1 MTRRLRDRQNS
12 WAKQPLKMYDDPF
25 PSRLQLHLPGVHDD
39 DDDGTVLETLVGI
52 SPIAWI
58 IRFAPEYTSIDAFQ
72 YCDSPFYL
80 PPFIVR
86 VIYYF
91 SQAHSSLTLKS
102 LIFRRFFA
110 ANNLAMSLS

>member
-1 MTRRLRDRQNS
+1 MTRRLRDQQNS

-58 IRFAPEYTSIDAFQ
+58 IRFRPRVHVNRCFSILRLAVLSSSFYRTSNLLFFSSTFLSHFEIINL
-72 YCDSPFYL
+72 SPIL
-80 PPFIVR
+80 R
-86 VIYYF
+86 
-91 SQAHSSLTLKS
+91 SE
-102 LIFRRFFA
+102 
-110 ANNLAMSLS
+110 